1 MGFYD
6 ITWICDTDREG
17 VTMPAPPPDGM
28 CSSSIPTTLRQS
40 YPEARVRRWC
50 WTARLPGWSA
60 ADLLEQVQRSIPS
73 VPVLMRDPEATP
85 ASAVRLARLGIAH
98 FLGTGEDPFAA
109 IEAVVKEHRSADL
122 ARLASS
128 LESAPWDRFLVGSS
142 PEMRQISQ
150 IVKLVGAR
158 RATVLITG
166 ETGTGKELAARAL
179 HLAGNRGGSLVAVNC
194 GALPE
199 TFLES
204 ELFGHVR
211 APSPALAEPR
221 GALRTGRPRH
231 DFSGRDRRIAARV
244 AKQALACAAGTRG
257 AASGRIGDD
266 QAGRPR
272 GGRHQLRFAGSCGAR

>member
-17 VTMPAPPPDGM
+17 VTMPAPPPGWNVQFLHPDDAQAILSGSA
-28 CSSSIPTTLRQS
+28 CAAVVLDCP
-40 YPEARVRRWC
+40 
-50 WTARLPGWSA
+50 LPGWSA

-150 IVKLVGAR
+150 IISWWAR
-158 RATVLITG
+158 G
-166 ETGTGKELAARAL
+166 
-179 HLAGNRGGSLVAVNC
+179 
-194 GALPE
+194 
-199 TFLES
+199 
-204 ELFGHVR
+204 VR
-211 APSPALAEPR
+211 R
-221 GALRTGRPRH
+221 
-231 DFSGRDRRIAARV
+231 
-244 AKQALACAAGTRG
+244 C
-257 AASGRIGDD
+257 
-266 QAGRPR
+266 
-272 GGRHQLRFAGSCGAR
+272 